1 MALNHYRFR
10 STWSLDEGPVPVY
23 DVLSD
28 LAGYQGWWREVRG
41 GRRVADD
48 AAELRLRSLLPYE
61 LVVVLRRD
69 VDDPAAGVLRAVLS
83 GDMDGTA
90 TWRIAPAGTGTRL
103 VFEQEV
109 EVRKPLLRALAP
121 VARPLFT
128 ANHALMMR
136 SGLRGLRARLAGERT
151 G

>member
-1 MALNHYRFR
+1 MGLNHYRFR
-10 STWSLDEGPVPVY
+10 STWWLDEPPALVHG
-23 DVLSD
+23 VLAD
-28 LAGYQGWWREVRG
+28 LAGYPRWWREVRG
-41 GRRVADD
+41 GRRVDD
-48 AAELRLRSLLPYE
+48 DTAELRLRSVLPYE

-90 TWRIAPAGTGTRL
+90 TWRVAPEGGGTRL
-103 VFEQEV
+103 VYEQEV
-109 EVRKPLLRALAP
+109 VVRRRLLRLLAP
-121 VARPLFT
+121 VARPLLV

-151 G
+151 S